1 MDKIEQDR
9 HNAGPSEYRPAATSV
24 SVDGGT
30 THVQPLED
38 RDRLRVG
45 AMIRISKRAL
55 TAALATL
62 IVAGQAHA
70 LTLANR
76 DQVDRRLLVTEAG
89 DQAVTQEIFIAS
101 DEILEGVCPDGCTIA
116 LENGVKESFE
126 GYEDVA
132 IEDGRFVINE

>member
-1 MDKIEQDR
+1 MDKIAQDR
-9 HNAGPSEYRPAATSV
+9 HNAGPGVYRPGAIPLSIA
-24 SVDGGT
+24 GGPT
-30 THVQPLED
+30 QFQSSETG
-38 RDRLRVG
+38 DRLKTG

-55 TAALATL
+55 TVALATL

-76 DQVDRRLLVTEAG
+76 DQVDRRLLITEAG
-89 DQAVTQEIFIAS
+89 DQAVTQEIFIAA

>member
-9 HNAGPSEYRPAATSV
+9 HDAGPDEYRLAAIPLSV
-24 SVDGGT
+24 EGGPT
-30 THVQPLED
+30 QFQSSEA

-55 TAALATL
+55 TVALATL

-76 DQVDRRLLVTEAG
+76 DQVDRRVLITEAG
-89 DQAVTQEIFIAS
+89 DQAVIQEIFIAS
-101 DEILEGVCPDGCTIA
+101 DEILQGVCPDGCTIA

-132 IEDGRFVINE
+132 IEDGRFVIND